1 MTATQTATSETV
13 DAFFGNFG
21 EGNVQGVLDL
31 FADKVDFRVHG
42 SQQVPWTGSRS
53 SKEEI
58 SDFFGSFGVLTGPE
72 HFEITNKIVQGED
85 AVVIANCI
93 FGVQATGK
101 SFHNHYALHFSVA
114 DGKIVRYHMYED
126 SYAIHE
132 AFTA

>member
-1 MTATQTATSETV
+1 MTATTTSTNETV

-21 EGNVQGVLDL
+21 EGNIPGVLDL
-31 FADKVDFRVHG
+31 FADKVDFRVLG
-42 SQQVPWTGSRS
+42 AQEVPWTGARS
-53 SKEEI
+53 TKEEI

-72 HFEITNKIVQGED
+72 HFEVTNRIVQDED
-85 AVVIANCI
+85 AVVIANCV

-101 SFHNHYALHFSVA
+101 KFHNHYALHFTVSA
-114 DGKIVRYHMYED
+114 GKIVRYHMYED

>member
-1 MTATQTATSETV
+1 MTVTQTSTSETV

-21 EGNVQGVLDL
+21 EGNIPGVLDL
-31 FADKVDFRVHG
+31 FADKVDFRVTG
-42 SQQVPWTGSRS
+42 SPLVPWTGARS

-58 SDFFGSFGVLTGPE
+58 SQFFASFGVLTGPE
-72 HFEITNKIVQGED
+72 HFELSHKIVQGED
-85 AVVIANCI
+85 AVVIANCV
-93 FGVQATGK
+93 FGVEATSK
-101 SFHNHYALHFSVA
+101 KFHNHYALHFTVT